1 MRIRRLGPYWLPA
14 GLILIL
20 SGLWIWL
27 YRPVFDYLSIIFS
40 QQEFRTNQI
49 LLLAI
54 VALIASRLRHARLRL
69 PQPEDLRP
77 RLNLSA
83 LVLLL
88 TCSVLYLGT
97 ERFFDIR
104 SLSAAL
110 FGLATYGLLGLWM
123 EPHRWRE
130 GFLAALLL
138 VGVLPFGDHLET
150 FVGYPMRRVTAQLV
164 RDGFASLGHTSLGVD
179 TILVFESG
187 VAKVDLPC
195 SGVKSLWTGL
205 LFLLSAAWIERH
217 PINLRW
223 LLAGGVMGILLF
235 CANLLR
241 VAGLI
246 GTGQVLGWSLLAE
259 MLHVPLGV
267 LGFVAACAGALFILR
282 RPRQMM
288 AQPALARSHP
298 RPLWLAPTLCAVILG
313 LALLYTPR
321 PVQGAS
327 STSTWQYPVEMNTTP
342 QPLSTGEID
351 WITSGGA
358 DSADRQ
364 RFQSGDLGGSL
375 ILIRS
380 RSWRGQHRP
389 ERCFEVYG
397 LTVDNSY
404 TQLASSDFPMRVV
417 KLSDPASGRA
427 YTAAYWFQS
436 ATQTTDDY
444 GTRMWSDLAPQ
455 REEWVLVTVLFDRSV
470 DPQDQAALTF
480 FSSLREVVHEGMVK

>member
-1 MRIRRLGPYWLPA
+1 MHTNRWGPYLLPA
-14 GLILIL
+14 GPILLL
-20 SGLWIWL
+20 SALWIWL
-27 YRPVFDYLSIIFS
+27 YRPVFSYLGVIFS
-40 QQEFRTNQI
+40 RQEFRTNQV
-49 LLLAI
+49 LLLA
-54 VALIASRLRHARLRL
+54 VLVLIAARLRRSHIPF

-77 RLNLSA
+77 RLHPPA
-83 LVLLL
+83 LALLL
-88 TCSVLYLGT
+88 GCSLLYLLM

-110 FGLATYGLLGLWM
+110 FGLATYGLLGLWL
-123 EPHRWRE
+123 ESSRWRE

-138 VGVLPFGDHLET
+138 VGVLPFGEHLET

-164 RDGFASLGHTSLGVD
+164 RDGFAATGHTSLGVD

-187 VAKVDLPC
+187 IAKIDLPC

-217 PINLRW
+217 PLNIRW
-223 LLAGGVMGILLF
+223 LLSGVLMVGLLF

-241 VAGLI
+241 VAALI
-246 GTGQVLGWSLLAE
+246 GAGQVLNWPLLAE

-267 LGFVAACAGALFILR
+267 LGFIGACAGALAILR
-282 RPRQMM
+282 LPRPAR
-288 AQPALARSHP
+288 ALPALAPAHA
-298 RPLWLAPTLCAVILG
+298 RPFWLAPALCALVLG
-313 LALLYTPR
+313 LVLLYTPR

-327 STSTWQYPVEMNTTP
+327 VSSSWQYPAEMNTSP
-342 QPLSTGEID
+342 QPLTPGEID

-364 RFQSGDLGGSL
+364 RFSMGDLSGSM

-380 RSWRGQHRP
+380 HSWRGQHRP

-404 TQLASSDFPMRVV
+404 AQLVSSEFPLRVV
-417 KLSDPASGRA
+417 KLSDRSSGRS

-436 ATQTTDDY
+436 ATQITDDY
-444 GTRMWSDLAPQ
+444 GTRMWADLDPQ
-455 REEWVLVTVLFDRSV
+455 REEWVLVTVLFDQSV
-470 DPQDQAALTF
+470 DPQAQATLGFLT
-480 FSSLREVVHEGMVK
+480 SLREVIHKGMVK